1 MPHHY
6 YYARKGITTFL
17 FRLPLPSSS
26 PSSINFGSG
35 LAQIKYELR
44 ATVEVIWK
52 GQKQIVIDKKK
63 VDVIESYGGGP
74 ERHQSE
80 GIVVSENGKLWVQ
93 GKLLGGVV
101 IPGQPA
107 CVELTVKNH
116 SAKMVRLDRFYGY
129 S

>member
-1 MPHHY
+1 M
-6 YYARKGITTFL
+6 
-17 FRLPLPSSS
+17 
-26 PSSINFGSG
+26 
-35 LAQIKYELR
+35 
-44 ATVEVIWK
+44 
-52 GQKQIVIDKKK
+52 
-63 VDVIESYGGGP
+63 DVIESYGGGP

-101 IPGQPA
+101 MPGQPA

-116 SAKMVRLDRFYGY
+116 SAKMVRLDRFYVY